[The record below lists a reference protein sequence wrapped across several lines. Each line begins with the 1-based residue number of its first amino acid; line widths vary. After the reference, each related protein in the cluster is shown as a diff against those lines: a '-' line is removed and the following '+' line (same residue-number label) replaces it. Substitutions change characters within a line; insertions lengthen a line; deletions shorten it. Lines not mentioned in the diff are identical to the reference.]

1 MEHPRKGI
9 TMHIN
14 FESQDP
20 TVEFPGYVGRWN
32 AVDGMHFSY
41 EKCEAGS
48 NIDNLLTIYPD
59 NACPVPHWGYIFSG
73 SVRVEFVDQPE
84 EIYRAGDFFHVL
96 PGHRPYM
103 LEDTVLLQITE
114 KEKFD
119 GYMRD
124 LAEAGLIP
132 AP

>member
-1 MEHPRKGI
+1 
-9 TMHIN
+9 MHVN
-14 FESQDP
+14 FESMTP
-20 TVEFPGYVGRWN
+20 TVEFPGYVGRWE

-41 EKCEAGS
+41 EHCEAGS
-48 NIDNLLTIYPD
+48 NIDNLLTIYPN

-84 EIYRAGDFFHVL
+84 EIYHAGDFFHVP

-114 KEKFD
+114 KTAFD
-119 GYMRD
+119 GYMHD